1 MWDTSA
7 PAEKSTPAGLEPAWR
22 RACPATHS
30 MKFSKNAESNA
41 GGSRRAKKSKKS
53 KKTRPRFKLADAMR
67 EIGLDELKVAKTMN
81 RLINDLAGSPK
92 NEKLLLDAVK
102 ESIRV
107 LDPGKTTLGTGAPDG
122 PVAVILEHS
131 VPLPDRSCP

>member
-1 MWDTSA
+1 MNV
-7 PAEKSTPAGLEPAWR
+7 
-22 RACPATHS
+22 
-30 MKFSKNAESNA
+30 SKKPGSDIVK
-41 GGSRRAKKSKKS
+41 SRRARKSKKPR
-53 KKTRPRFKLADAMR
+53 KARPRYKLADAMR

-81 RLINDLAGSPK
+81 SLINGLRRGPK

-107 LDPGKTTLGTGAPDG
+107 LDPGKTTLSAGTPDG
-122 PVAVILEHS
+122 PVAVILEHT